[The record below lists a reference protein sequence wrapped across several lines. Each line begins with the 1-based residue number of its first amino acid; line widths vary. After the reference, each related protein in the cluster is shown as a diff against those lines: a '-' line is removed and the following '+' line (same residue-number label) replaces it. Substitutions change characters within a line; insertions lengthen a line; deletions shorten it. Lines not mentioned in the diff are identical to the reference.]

1 MHLTYKWG
9 KIGSSKKIC
18 GCSAP
23 LKTPIGLA
31 LNMSFLTHRLK
42 HSSCFFLYVIKI
54 ELGLIYLPH
63 QSVRH
68 WPSIRF
74 SNDSKFHPFCE
85 SAILHTLT
93 LVSNSTYS
101 LFGSMIFLFCPRL
114 GERVSVRRV
123 RVRDRRLF
131 WFIVQKRLIPRSALF
146 EEKKTSV
153 WHSFFKAFLLI
164 VKLVMSDEK
173 ASESVT

>member
-1 MHLTYKWG
+1 MRKNWFVEKNLRLFCAAENADRFSIEHELSDTS
-9 KIGSSKKIC
+9 IE
-18 GCSAP
+18 
-23 LKTPIGLA
+23 T
-31 LNMSFLTHRLK
+31 FLL
-42 HSSCFFLYVIKI
+42 FFSLYVIKI

-93 LVSNSTYS
+93 LVSNSPYS

-146 EEKKTSV
+146 EEKKRPFDTVFS
-153 WHSFFKAFLLI
+153 
-164 VKLVMSDEK
+164 KLFY
-173 ASESVT
+173 